1 MTKKAIRNITSSNK
15 TRRKK
20 KFGDIFLLIINR
32 VNCLLLITFL
42 QFRLFEPNAKKVTT
56 TIKIFYINID
66 DCMDYKYLKNKI
78 VDLN

>member
-32 VNCLLLITFL
+32 VNCLLLIT
-42 QFRLFEPNAKKVTT
+42 T

-66 DCMDYKYLKNKI
+66 DCMDYKYLKKKI

>member
-32 VNCLLLITFL
+32 VNCLLLIT
-42 QFRLFEPNAKKVTT
+42 T

>member
-20 KFGDIFLLIINR
+20 KFCDIFLLIINR
-32 VNCLLLITFL
+32 VNCLLLI
-42 QFRLFEPNAKKVTT
+42 TT